1 MKKYYYIAFFVLA
14 AAAFGYSQY
23 AKNKLDTQLAKTGK
37 CVEGVVIET
46 GGTFRRPSATIAYEV
61 GEDVYA
67 VKLRS
72 RADVGDVVL
81 MKYDTLQPED
91 VQIVDNC
98 H

>member
-23 AKNKLDTQLAKTGK
+23 AKNKLDTQLTKTEK

-61 GEDVYA
+61 G
-67 VKLRS
+67 KMCMR
-72 RADVGDVVL
+72 
-81 MKYDTLQPED
+81 
-91 VQIVDNC
+91 
-98 H
+98 